1 MPGAGVTASL
11 SRLRERAGVRVQRAR
26 ALRHESTDAEQLLWR
41 HLRASQLQGHKFRRQ
56 HPIGPYFAD
65 FACIDS
71 RLVIEL
77 DGGQHAAEAAV
88 SRDAARSEF
97 LFSQGWRVL
106 RFWNHD
112 VLTELQA
119 VLQTIAEALQQNPHP
134 NPLPLAGEG
143 EITEGY
149 LS

>member
-1 MPGAGVTASL
+1 M
-11 SRLRERAGVRVQRAR
+11 RVQRAR